1 MARLQILELPEGT
14 GDDRPPFA
22 LVIDQYE
29 PPPYP
34 DEPEPSPFDGIAEK
48 IGARAVLIFDDT
60 IDIPANASAEMP
72 DLTGN
77 SLDANATLTR
87 FRALADSLE
96 GVEAHGGAWDAYQ
109 HAARLIRDILATR
122 QEDAH
127 G

>member
-1 MARLQILELPEGT
+1 MARIQILDLPEGA

-29 PPPYP
+29 PEPYP
-34 DEPEPSPFDGIAEK
+34 DDPEPAPFDSVAEK
-48 IGARAVLIFDDT
+48 VGARTVLVFEET
-60 IDIPANASAEMP
+60 VDIPANASAETP
-72 DLTGN
+72 APAG
-77 SLDANATLTR
+77 SPRDATATLDQ

-96 GVEAHGGAWDAYQ
+96 NTEAHGGAWDAYQ
-109 HAARLIRDILATR
+109 HAARLIRDILATS

>member
-1 MARLQILELPEGT
+1 MARIQILELPEGA
-14 GDDRPPFA
+14 GDERPPFV
-22 LVIDQYE
+22 LIIDEYE
-29 PPPYP
+29 PPPYQ
-34 DEPEPSPFDGIAEK
+34 DEPATSPFDRVAAQL
-48 IGARAVLIFDDT
+48 GART
-60 IDIPANASAEMP
+60 ILAFEETVDIPANVSARPP
-72 DLTGN
+72 DPTGD
-77 SLDANATLTR
+77 SLDAEATITR